1 MGWSLIKVNSGG
13 ATFCCSVL
21 LWQWT
26 ASASLQ
32 IAQHLVLFKGQP
44 FEGADWIYTNK
55 QRLHIYN
62 SPTLDVAAD
71 LSWVVVWWRQISTN
85 IMGLTLVT
93 HSISAPNGVPKSNII
108 RARRDDPTR
117 QSPMSQLIMTI
128 YSMILVAIFATYGHN
143 QQIKW

>member
-1 MGWSLIKVNSGG
+1 MGWSRLILEVQR
-13 ATFCCSVL
+13 FVVLCCSGNELHL
-21 LWQWT
+21 L
-26 ASASLQ
+26 
-32 IAQHLVLFKGQP
+32 HC
-44 FEGADWIYTNK
+44 
-55 QRLHIYN
+55 RLHNTLFSSRVNLLRVLIGFTPISSVCIYIYN